1 MAERSSSGAHDR
13 DALAE
18 AAQSFCYGL
27 ARSLG
32 PHFRVSLYRRRP
44 PELIEAWGGP
54 RRTRE
59 RDPVLTWLARS
70 PGQTINEPA
79 ERGTRITILPLPM
92 SNGDAGYA
100 VAIEVDTGAMRRAS
114 RLLASLA
121 DPDGEDFPSGESE
134 PHLGDALDRMI
145 AAASAQVGVPTS
157 EMSRSQKQQVVR
169 YLDERGAFLIKKAV
183 EQVAGELGVS
193 RFTIYNYLEDTNRRD
208 AGAGGAK
215 HSRTASDEEGDRS

>member
-1 MAERSSSGAHDR
+1 LLRHFNVLLLNLVVAQRSNTGERHEVGSTE
-13 DALAE
+13 E
-18 AAQSFCYGL
+18 ARSFCLGL

-32 PHFRVSLYRRRP
+32 TNYRVALYRRRP

-59 RDPVLTWLARS
+59 HDPILSLLARS
-70 PGQTINEPA
+70 PGQLINEPT
-79 ERGTRITILPLPM
+79 EKGSRVSILPFL
-92 SNGDAGYA
+92 SANGDPGHA
-100 VAIEVDTGAMRRAS
+100 VVIEVETAGLSRAS

-121 DPDGEDFPSGESE
+121 DPDGGTFPSESE
-134 PHLGDALDRMI
+134 PHLGDALNRMI
-145 AAASAQVGVPTS
+145 TAAAAHVGVPTS

-193 RFTIYNYLEDTNRRD
+193 RFTIYNYLEES
-208 AGAGGAK
+208 K
-215 HSRTASDEEGDRS
+215 

>member
-1 MAERSSSGAHDR
+1 VAQRSTSRERQEIR
-13 DALAE
+13 PAE
-18 AAQSFCYGL
+18 AARSFCLGL

-32 PHFRVSLYRRRP
+32 THYRVALYRCRP

-59 RDPVLTWLARS
+59 QDPILALLARS
-70 PGQTINEPA
+70 PDQVVNEPA
-79 ERGTRITILPLPM
+79 EKGARVSILPLP
-92 SNGDAGYA
+92 SANGDSGYA
-100 VAIEVDTGAMRRAS
+100 VAIEVETAGLSRAS

-121 DPDGEDFPSGESE
+121 DPEGGTFPAEPE

-145 AAASAQVGVPTS
+145 AAAAVVVGVPTS

-193 RFTIYNYLEDTNRRD
+193 RFTIYNYLEES
-208 AGAGGAK
+208 K
-215 HSRTASDEEGDRS
+215 